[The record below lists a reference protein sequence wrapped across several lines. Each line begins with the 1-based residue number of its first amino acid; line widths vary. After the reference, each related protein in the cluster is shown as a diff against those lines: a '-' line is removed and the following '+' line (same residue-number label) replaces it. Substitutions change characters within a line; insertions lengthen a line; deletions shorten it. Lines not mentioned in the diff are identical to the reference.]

1 MRRAPFLLI
10 LIIAGCSNNGAVQVP
25 LAKKPVPG
33 KPVATYAGEQISVEE
48 LNSRFADMNPV
59 VRARYQTVDQR
70 REYVEGLVRYEL
82 LAREAARR
90 GLQNDP
96 EVADTFKKVLVQ
108 KLIRTLEDEV
118 TPASKEEV
126 AAYYAKHRSDYVK
139 PGMTRLSHIFL
150 KQEDRPK
157 AQALLEQ
164 AKQLNPLDYAAF
176 AALARDNS
184 QDPRTQPIEGD
195 MRFLNDEELA
205 RQYGPEV
212 VDAAK
217 ALQQVGQ
224 VHPTLVETKDG
235 VHVLKLQ
242 GRQVALNLDLA
253 AVTQNIESIL
263 QNERK
268 MLRYKQ
274 FLEKLN
280 ADAKLQLDP
289 AALGQVVVD
298 PRAPA
303 PSKPAPAP
311 GFVPA
316 PVLPR
321 QAEE

>member
-1 MRRAPFLLI
+1 MRCASVLAV

-25 LAKKPVPG
+25 LAKKQVPG
-33 KPVATYAGEQISVEE
+33 KPVATFAGETITVEE

-82 LAREAARR
+82 LAKEAAKR

-96 EVADTFKKVLVQ
+96 EVVDTFKKVLVQ
-108 KLIRTLEDEV
+108 KLIRTLEEEV
-118 TPASKEEV
+118 PPASKEDV
-126 AAYYAKHRSDYVK
+126 AAYYEKHKGDYVK

-150 KQEDRPK
+150 KKDDRAK
-157 AQALLEQ
+157 AEALLQQ
-164 AKQLNPLDYAAF
+164 ATALNPLDYAAF
-176 AALARDNS
+176 ATLARENS

-195 MRFLNDEELA
+195 MRFLTDDELSK
-205 RQYGPEV
+205 QYGPEV
-212 VDAAK
+212 AEAAK
-217 ALQQVGQ
+217 SLGQVGQ

-235 VHVLKLQ
+235 LHVLKLQ
-242 GRQVALNLDLA
+242 GRQVALNLDVV

-268 MLRYKQ
+268 MVRYKA
-274 FLEKLN
+274 FLEQLN
-280 ADAKLQLDP
+280 KDAKLSLDP
-289 AALGQVVVD
+289 SVLGQVVVD

-303 PSKPAPAP
+303 PSKPAPPP

-316 PVLPR
+316 PVIPR